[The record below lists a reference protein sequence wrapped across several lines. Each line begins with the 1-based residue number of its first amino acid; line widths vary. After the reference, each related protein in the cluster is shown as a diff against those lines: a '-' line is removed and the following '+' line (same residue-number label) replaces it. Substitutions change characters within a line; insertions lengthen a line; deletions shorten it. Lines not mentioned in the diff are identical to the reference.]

1 MTRLILLAA
10 GASRRFGEQKLLAS
24 FEGKPL
30 WRYAFE
36 AAAQAAVP
44 VTVVTRRGLLEEEG
58 TAFSFQTVL
67 VPEGQGMGA
76 SVAAGAGSALS
87 GENLCFFVCDQPH
100 LPGWGLR
107 TFIQEFEASGRPLGR
122 ACAAGRYGSPA
133 IFSAAFRPA
142 LMALKGEEGGR
153 SLFAGREGETWCQE
167 VPSLWLRD
175 YDVPW

>member
-44 VTVVTRRGLLEEEG
+44 VTVVTCRGLLEGEG
-58 TAFSFQTVL
+58 AAFSFQTVL
-67 VPEGQGMGA
+67 VSEGQGMGA
-76 SVAAGAGSALS
+76 SVAAGAGSALP

-100 LPGWGLR
+100 FPG
-107 TFIQEFEASGRPLGR
+107 EALCRFLQGFQDSGKLLGR
-122 ACAAGRYGSPA
+122 ACAGNIMGSPT
-133 IFSAAFRPA
+133 IFSPHSAWGAVAAPRGYGRPLPLCRA
-142 LMALKGEEGGR
+142 GGGDL
-153 SLFAGREGETWCQE
+153 SL
-167 VPSLWLRD
+167 
-175 YDVPW
+175 